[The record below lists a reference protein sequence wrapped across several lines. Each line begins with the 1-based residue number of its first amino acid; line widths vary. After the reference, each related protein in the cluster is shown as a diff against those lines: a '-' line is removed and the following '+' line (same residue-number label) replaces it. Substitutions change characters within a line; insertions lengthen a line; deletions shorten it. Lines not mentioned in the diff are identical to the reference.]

1 MDLSR
6 IKAGIKERKDGN
18 ENRTRTALEK
28 KVCRQKKKMN
38 SFRWKTGAN
47 EVRSKSGNV

>member
-18 ENRTRTALEK
+18 GNRTRMALEK
-28 KVCRQKKKMN
+28 KKSVDKKMN

>member
-18 ENRTRTALEK
+18 GNRTRMALEK
-28 KVCRQKKKMN
+28 
-38 SFRWKTGAN
+38 SL
-47 EVRSKSGNV
+47 